1 MKIRDQGYNEKQPKE
16 IRPKIML
23 KTQNILLTVFFV
35 TGTILM
41 MIGCARGEAQMN
53 SEEGM
58 VEQEKSVLVFTKTTG
73 FRHESINAGI
83 PAIEQLGGE
92 NDFNV
97 IQTEDSEQF
106 NEENLGN
113 FDAVIF
119 LNTTL
124 TLFNEDQRSAF
135 KGYIQNGGGFVGIHS
150 ASDTEYDWPWYGKL
164 VGAYF
169 DNHPG
174 NPNVRNAVVNVVNA
188 EHLSTEH
195 LPENWNR
202 DDEWYNF
209 QEIPTHTNILL
220 RLDTDSYE
228 GSDHHGN
235 HPISWYHEY
244 DGGRAFYTGL
254 GHTSESFSEELF
266 LDHLL
271 GGIIY
276 AMGE

>member
-1 MKIRDQGYNEKQPKE
+1 MKTT
-16 IRPKIML
+16 L
-23 KTQNILLTVFFV
+23 NISITAIFV
-35 TGTILM
+35 TGILLM
-41 MIGCARGEAQMN
+41 TLGCTKGEAQMN
-53 SEEGM
+53 TEEKTI
-58 VEQEKSVLVFTKTTG
+58 EDEKSVLVFTKTAG

-83 PAIEQLGGE
+83 PAIRQLGEE
-92 NDFNV
+92 NGFNV

-106 NEENLGN
+106 NDDYLSN

-124 TLFNEDQRSAF
+124 TLFNEEQRNAF
-135 KGYIQNGGGFVGIHS
+135 KNYIQNGGGFVGIHS

-164 VGAYF
+164 IGAYF

-174 NPNVRNAVVNVVNA
+174 NPNVRNAVLNVVNA
-188 EHLSTEH
+188 DHLSTEH
-195 LPENWNR
+195 LPENWVR
-202 DDEWYNF
+202 EDEWYNF
-209 QEIPTHTNILL
+209 KEIPAHTNILL
-220 RLDTDSYE
+220 LLDTDSYE
-228 GSDHHGN
+228 GSDHLGN

-271 GGIIY
+271 GGIRY
-276 AMGE
+276 AMGK